1 MVRFYSL
8 LIFFVIFYFD
18 SLFESINAF
27 QLNTKFKNKNRFL
40 SMNIDKNSVK
50 EVVNLMKNNEHSPYG
65 LLSTINFNKN
75 VEGYPFVS
83 LAGFVVS
90 DTGFPVFCFS
100 KMSKHTKNLNKID
113 SDGFSKASLYIRES
127 NVPWDKD
134 VISNKRLTFTGNINK
149 IDYEGLSKGD
159 EYWDEYSEYYKNL
172 YKKVHPEAFWVDFP
186 DFEMYKMDF
195 IKDIY
200 YIGGFS
206 KATKIS
212 VDKYLKEFNL
222 DDS

>member
-1 MVRFYSL
+1 MVTFYGL
-8 LIFFVIFYFD
+8 FLFFGIFYFG

-27 QLNTKFKNKNRFL
+27 QLNTKVKNRFL
-40 SMNIDKNSVK
+40 SMNIDKNSLD
-50 EVVNLMKNNEHSPYG
+50 EVVNLMKKNNEHSPYG

-75 VEGYPFVS
+75 IEGYPFVS

-127 NVPWDKD
+127 NVPWNKKNTMN
-134 VISNKRLTFTGNINK
+134 SKRLTFTGNINK
-149 IDYEGLSKGD
+149 INYEGLSAGD
-159 EYWDEYSEYYKNL
+159 EYWEEYNEYYKNL

-212 VDKYLKEFNL
+212 VDKYLKEFN
-222 DDS
+222 

>member
-1 MVRFYSL
+1 MVTFCGL
-8 LIFFVIFYFD
+8 FLFFGIFYFG

-27 QLNTKFKNKNRFL
+27 QLNTKVKNRFL
-40 SMNIDKNSVK
+40 SMNIDKNSLD
-50 EVVNLMKNNEHSPYG
+50 EVVNLMKKNNEHSPYG

-75 VEGYPFVS
+75 IEGYPFVS

-127 NVPWDKD
+127 NVPWDKKNAMH
-134 VISNKRLTFTGNINK
+134 SKRLTFTGNINK
-149 IDYEGLSKGD
+149 INYEGFSAGD
-159 EYWDEYSEYYKNL
+159 EYWEEYNEYYKNL

-206 KATKIS
+206 KANKINVS
-212 VDKYLKEFNL
+212 KYLKEFNL
-222 DDS
+222 DVS